1 MRKCVFASAGRSDRT
16 FRTQDCYLTVRLTED
31 KIRADLVENQQ
42 VAALARKLGSAQIQ
56 QRLSL
61 AWGFRGE
68 ADQDLARVSSGLNKA
83 GEYVDG
89 LDQRQ
94 LQTAIRRLLDLGLT
108 GGSGREVGWRRH
120 VSHCSSVRSSGA
132 PWSALCMSFVA
143 LKNSSRP

>member
-16 FRTQDCYLTVRLTED
+16 VSTQNCYLTVRLTED

-68 ADQDLARVSSGLNKA
+68 ADQDLARVCSGLNKA

-94 LQTAIRRLLDLGLT
+94 LQTIVGRFLDLGLT
-108 GGSGREVGWRRH
+108 GRGGREIGWGRRH
-120 VSHCSSVRSSGA
+120 HG
-132 PWSALCMSFVA
+132 
-143 LKNSSRP
+143 NI